1 MDPDRLSRTDLHVH
15 TVGCYHPEDLFNMV
29 RDCYRRVNWNRFGF
43 LERYERVFGVRLD
56 PIAMFDRVQET
67 GLLDQVR
74 EVAVYR
80 HHPAGTFEEFD
91 VKSFFAVAAAG
102 YHLDHHQHEQVLAPI
117 VQRHRIEGLRYVEY
131 RNAFGASGQEF
142 RDWHGRYAGF
152 LASASDESYAARYI
166 IRLDGR
172 HPVSS
177 YLDVRKLVKEQPELA
192 DTIVGVDF
200 SGREIPPK
208 NLAPFYHR
216 IRTDNEKDP
225 RSAIEAVVHIGENFF
240 DLSLESAIRW
250 CHESAL
256 LGARRLAHCIA
267 LGMDPRVAVRR
278 RAGAHQAESV
288 GERMDQIGYDL
299 ARARDL
305 STYGVAVDERALE
318 QELGELLDQDPS
330 ATVTRPYDDARLC
343 EARGRQDYVLDDLS
357 RRETVIETCPTS
369 NLCIGGVPSIEHHP
383 FKKLYESGVNLVI
396 CTDDPGIFGV
406 TLAQEIDNVSR
417 WFGLAKEDM
426 AERLGDPWRFRLA
439 SQRQG
444 F

>member
-1 MDPDRLSRTDLHVH
+1 
-15 TVGCYHPEDLFNMV
+15 MV
-29 RDCYRRVNWNRFGF
+29 RDCYHRVNWNRFGF

-56 PIAMFDRVQET
+56 PVALFDRARDT

-74 EVAVYR
+74 EVVVCR

-91 VKSFFAVAAAG
+91 VKSFLAVAAAG
-102 YHLDHHQHEQVLAPI
+102 YHLDHNQHELVLAPI
-117 VQRHRIEGLRYVEY
+117 VQRHRSEGLRYVEY

-152 LASASDESYAARYI
+152 LASSSDDSYTARYI

-177 YLDVRKLVKEQPELA
+177 YLDVRRLVKEKPELA

-200 SGREIPPK
+200 SGLEIPPK
-208 NLAPFYHR
+208 ELAPFYHR

-225 RSAIEAVVHIGENFF
+225 RSAVEAVVHIGENCF

-256 LGARRLAHCIA
+256 LGARRLAHCIV
-267 LGMDPRVAVRR
+267 LGMDPLVAVRR
-278 RAGAHQAESV
+278 RSGAHHTESV

-299 ARARDL
+299 ARGRDL
-305 STYGVAVDERALE
+305 STYGVDVDERALE
-318 QELGELLDQDPS
+318 EELGQLSEQDPS
-330 ATVTRPYDDARLC
+330 ATVTRPYDDTRLC
-343 EARGRQDYVLDDLS
+343 EARGRQDYVLNDLS
-357 RRETVIETCPTS
+357 RLGTVIETCPTS

-383 FKKLYESGVNLVI
+383 FKRLYESGVNLVI

-406 TLAQEIDNVSR
+406 TLAREIDNVSQ

-426 AERLGDPWRFRLA
+426 ARRLGDPWRFRLA